1 MYGQHGYIPTVVM
14 PGQRPLD
21 EVLGAI
27 TGAEQQLARLRDSPA
42 IADQP
47 DRRWVD
53 GWLHRSYL
61 NFWTQNQ

>member
-1 MYGQHGYIPTVVM
+1 MSGHSA
-14 PGQRPLD
+14 
-21 EVLGAI
+21 EVLEAV
-27 TGAEQQLARLRDSPA
+27 TDAEARLAALRDSPA

-61 NFWTQNQ
+61 DFWARDRTLWAGT